1 MISNKLLIIFHWLA
15 HQSFGVLLIFKGL
28 SQIEMCMCVL
38 IVFKARK
45 TSKVVVERR
54 ENQGGYNLLGSG
66 HLGEGDL
73 EKRRT
78 RKHNSLKKKW
88 TGTNGE

>member
-1 MISNKLLIIFHWLA
+1 
-15 HQSFGVLLIFKGL
+15 
-28 SQIEMCMCVL
+28 MCVL

-54 ENQGGYNLLGSG
+54 ENQGGYNLGSG

-78 RKHNSLKKKW
+78 RKHNSQKKK
-88 TGTNGE
+88 